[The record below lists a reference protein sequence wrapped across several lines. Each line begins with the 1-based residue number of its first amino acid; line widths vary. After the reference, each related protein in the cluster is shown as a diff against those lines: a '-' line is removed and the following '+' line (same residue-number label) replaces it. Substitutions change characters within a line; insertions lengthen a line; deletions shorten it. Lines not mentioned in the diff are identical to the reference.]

1 MKNNELELSGTSLS
15 FKAQNLKI
23 PIKNAKAASCR
34 TLSRELLFHQ
44 NLFEKEGV
52 VMKLNETEYE
62 T

>member
-34 TLSRELLFHQ
+34 TLSRELLFHR

-52 VMKLNETEYE
+52 VMK
-62 T
+62 